1 MAKKQKKRGP
11 KFKKKRAFDR
21 AATFPKKVAQEE
33 MAEEMKIYQNLV
45 VGINRAF
52 PDREERIA
60 YMEALIEGLAVEDE
74 EDGSGSSDETE
85 GDQGEAG
92 EGTESGEGSGG
103 VSEAG

>member
-1 MAKKQKKRGP
+1 MAKKQKRRGP
-11 KFKKKRAFDR
+11 KFKKRRAFDR
-21 AATFPKKVAQEE
+21 AAAFPKKVAQEE

-92 EGTESGEGSGG
+92 EGEESGEGSGG